1 MEFYR
6 GQSMKG
12 AYILV
17 IKVKQPT
24 SIQIRSLGEVSFKS
38 GLWVYVGSARGK
50 GSTSLENRLRR
61 HFRKEKTIYWH
72 IDYLLAADVEIVEA
86 IWTESIESIECDL
99 AQSIAIHDKFKPG
112 PRGFGSSDCRKGCIA
127 HTYAFEGKG
136 PIHNH
141 LINFFYRLGFKPY
154 VTLNGELLSKS
165 PKQ

>member
-1 MEFYR
+1 
-6 GQSMKG
+6 MKG

-24 SIQIRSLGEVSFKS
+24 SIQIKSLGEVSFKS

-72 IDYLLAADVEIVEA
+72 IDYLLATGTEIVEA
-86 IWTESIESIECDL
+86 IWTESIEPIECDL
-99 AQSIAIHDKFKPG
+99 AQSIAMHDKFKPG
-112 PRGFGSSDCRKGCIA
+112 PRAFGSSDCRKGCFT
-127 HTYAFEGKG
+127 HTYSYEGKEQIRN
-136 PIHNH
+136 P
-141 LINFFYRLGFKPY
+141 LIQVFCKLGHQPY
-154 VTLNGELLSKS
+154 VTLNGELLTKS